1 MIIKGD
7 RFSNTLIGTPDA
19 DTISGGG
26 GQDSISGRGGEDE
39 INGNRAADWLRG
51 GAGVDTVNGGLG
63 ADVIYSGADNDV
75 LSGGLGSDTFVYRD
89 VSDAVDAPE
98 GQEEEILDLENRDT
112 IDLSG
117 VDANANVSGNQA
129 FTIVDAFTGQAG
141 DLIIVF
147 EEDEDETYIR
157 GDVNGDSQIDLQ
169 IELEGRHL
177 GFDNLV
183 L

>member
-1 MIIKGD
+1 MIITGD

-19 DTISGGG
+19 DTIF
-26 GQDSISGRGGEDE
+26 GRGGGDE

-141 DLIIVF
+141 ELIIVF
-147 EEDEDETYIR
+147 EVDEDETYIR

>member
-1 MIIKGD
+1 MIINGN
-7 RFSNTLIGTPDA
+7 RFSNILIGTPDA
-19 DTISGGG
+19 DTLN
-26 GQDSISGRGGEDE
+26 GRGGLDLIVGRGGGDV
-39 INGNRAADWLRG
+39 INGNNGSDWLWG
-51 GAGVDTVNGGLG
+51 DGGVDTMDGGKG
-63 ADVIYSGADNDV
+63 ADVIYGGAGNDELAGEPGAD
-75 LSGGLGSDTFVYRD
+75 TFIYRD

-117 VDANANVSGNQA
+117 VDANANASGNQA
-129 FTIVDAFTGQAG
+129 FTIVDTFTGHAG
-141 DLIIVF
+141 ELILVF
-147 EEDEDETYIR
+147 EEDENETYIR